1 MLNLFSNWTSELHRR
16 GLANRLVKQ
25 KKVNLYLAMS
35 IHRFENKTKDCSL
48 KFKGMI
54 ICIDL
59 DDLTSFIMN
68 YIDYTVYLIFQ
79 KKINSLYLNYIN

>member
-79 KKINSLYLNYIN
+79 KKLIPYI

>member
-1 MLNLFSNWTSELHRR
+1 MHRR
-16 GLANRLVKQ
+16 GLANRLMKQ
-25 KKVNLYLAMS
+25 SYYKKVNLYLAMS

-79 KKINSLYLNYIN
+79 KKKLIPYI

>member
-1 MLNLFSNWTSELHRR
+1 
-16 GLANRLVKQ
+16 
-25 KKVNLYLAMS
+25 MS